1 MNERNPIV
9 YFEEDGDECLT
20 NHDWCGK
27 ILDIKPY
34 ITGSGSLNMVEFVM
48 ECSYNYGKYFIS
60 YQRSF
65 KIRLLDG
72 QEFEFRGTHGDVED
86 DAEFNKKFLQF
97 VEDFHNGKYEVNE
110 SKFQVTNEVEFMDI

>member
-9 YFEEDGDECLT
+9 YFEEDGYECLT

-27 ILDIKPY
+27 IFDVIPNK
-34 ITGSGSLNMVEFVM
+34 TEWGHLNWVEFVL
-48 ECSYNYGKYFIS
+48 EKDHYYGKYFIA

-72 QEFEFRGTHGDVED
+72 QEFEFKGTRGDVED
-86 DAEFNKKFLQF
+86 DEEFNKQFLQF
-97 VEDFHNGKYEVNE
+97 VEDYHNGKYEPNFN
-110 SKFQVTNEVEFMDI
+110 FQLTSEVEFMDI